1 MSFLQCNPC
10 VFVIGKEYEIL
21 VHAKTNGIFSVIV
34 DGVEYDPANSG
45 VLSSEKNFAKIRV
58 PQEKLNEAKK
68 YEVVFRE
75 TINRKGYFS
84 RIADPVSVAYAF
96 KPLEKTKDIHIY
108 HVADV
113 HYSYDIAA
121 QAAKYFGDD
130 TDLFVVNGD
139 IGEVETE
146 QNYLE
151 TSAFVGEI
159 SGGTIPVLF
168 TRGNHDA
175 RGHLAEKYVEYFPC
189 NGMETYY
196 KFELGCLQGFA
207 LDCGEDKKDDH
218 YDDHY
223 EYPWVYG
230 GVNKFHAFRQRELE
244 WIKKQ
249 ELDEDK
255 IRFAV
260 SHICPVQAC
269 SAKWKGSV
277 FDIERECYQEMN
289 AELER
294 MNIGFMLCG
303 HIHDSYVLMPESE
316 ENYLPHNYPVVVG
329 SKLYNVKYTGGKAN
343 PEKYYGAAIVVNKD
357 KIEVK
362 FVDQNFEALDGK
374 TYVLET
380 K

>member
-10 VFVIGKEYEIL
+10 VFVVGKEYEIL
-21 VHAKTNGIFSVIV
+21 IHAKTKGIFSIV
-34 DGVEYDPANSG
+34 VGGVEYDPANSG
-45 VLSSEKNFAKIRV
+45 VLSSEKTFAKIRI
-58 PQEKLNEAKK
+58 PQVALDKAKE

-84 RIADPVSVAYAF
+84 RIADPQTQSFAF
-96 KPLEKTKDIHIY
+96 KPLEKTENINIY

-113 HYSYDIAA
+113 HYNYEVAA
-121 QAAKYFGDD
+121 QATRYFGDD

-159 SGGTIPVLF
+159 SGGKIPVIF
-168 TRGNHDA
+168 SRGNHDA
-175 RGHLAEKYVEYFPC
+175 RGKLAERYVEYFPA
-189 NGMETYY
+189 NGVDTYF
-196 KFELGCLQGFA
+196 KFEIGCLSGFV

-230 GVNKFHAFRQRELE
+230 GVNKFHAFRQRELAWLKE
-244 WIKKQ
+244 Q
-249 ELDEDK
+249 ELPSDK

-260 SHICPVQAC
+260 SHICPVQSC
-269 SAKWKGSV
+269 SKKWEGGT
-277 FDIERECYQEMN
+277 FDIERECYTAMN

-294 MNIGFMLCG
+294 MKLGFMLCG
-303 HIHDSYVLMPESE
+303 HIHHCYVMQPGDGQS
-316 ENYLPHNYPVVVG
+316 YLPHNYPVVVG
-329 SKLYNVKYTGGKAN
+329 SKLFKEKYVGGRVIV
-343 PEKYYGAAIVVNKD
+343 EKYYGAAITVNKD
-357 KIEVK
+357 KIDVK
-362 FVDQNFEALDGK
+362 FVDQNFETYEEHTLDI
-374 TYVLET
+374 T